1 MRCTTTA
8 LHQISCLFKDGWKFC
23 TMKIALLLPFLLCII
38 HFSVIFILTRNLD
51 REKLAIANLNFE
63 LLCFGLSATW
73 DRTNRIHSCL
83 ICKEILKWICYN
95 CLSELKYNK
104 LINSSSVEFM
114 KKSMSLYLNQLL
126 NCIFLTY
133 HDALS
138 VSHKLTHIIFSHH

>member
-38 HFSVIFILTRNLD
+38 HFSVIFILTRNLN

-63 LLCFGLSATW
+63 LLCLGLIATW
-73 DRTNRIHSCL
+73 DQTNRIHSCL

-95 CLSELKYNK
+95 CLIRTIFERGIYENCINK
-104 LINSSSVEFM
+104 C
-114 KKSMSLYLNQLL
+114 MSLYLNQLL
-126 NCIFLTY
+126 NCIFVTY
-133 HDALS
+133 LDALS
-138 VSHKLTHIIFSHH
+138 ASHKLTHIIFSHH

>member
-38 HFSVIFILTRNLD
+38 HFSVIFILTRNLKW
-51 REKLAIANLNFE
+51 EKLAIANLNFE

-83 ICKEILKWICYN
+83 ICKEIFKWICYN
-95 CLSELKYNK
+95 CLSVWKYIK

>member
-23 TMKIALLLPFLLCII
+23 TMKIALLLPFLLL
-38 HFSVIFILTRNLD
+38 HYSFFGNLYSNTKFKM
-51 REKLAIANLNFE
+51 RKISNCKSQFWIAV
-63 LLCFGLSATW
+63 FGLSATW

-95 CLSELKYNK
+95 CLIRTTNK
-104 LINSSSVEFM
+104 SLSVEFM
-114 KKSMSLYLNQLL
+114 KNLINKCMSLYLNQLL